1 MPAGCWAAQRD
12 ARMKDSMRSH
22 EPKQKP
28 RIGLPYRTVREE
40 RDGKREKYEYYIR
53 AIRTAGGEPVEVSLL
68 LDTAELKKQAAS
80 LDAVV
85 LPGSPADVD
94 PARYGAGRHQACADA
109 DVDRERTDYALIEDA
124 FRGEKPLLAVCYG
137 VQLLN
142 VCLGGSLWQ
151 DIASDLHS
159 EIRHSKDG
167 LLPGARD
174 PIHAAKIDSG
184 GEIAQLAAASGLERS
199 GDTFGGL
206 VNTSHHQA
214 IRDVGRGLRVAAVAP
229 DGIIEAVE
237 HEPHKHWVVGVQWH
251 PERMEGDALSAAL
264 FSALVQATRAT
275 SARR

>member
-1 MPAGCWAAQRD
+1 MNH
-12 ARMKDSMRSH
+12 SMSNT
-22 EPKQKP
+22 ETNQKP
-28 RIGLPYRTVREE
+28 RIGLPYRTAREE
-40 RDGKREKYEYYIR
+40 RDGKREKYEYYVR
-53 AIRTAGGEPVEVSLL
+53 AIRAAGGEPVEVSLL
-68 LDTAELKKQAAS
+68 LDSAELKKQAAS

-109 DVDRERTDYALIEDA
+109 DVHREKTDYALIENA
-124 FRGEKPLLAVCYG
+124 FAGEKPLLAICYG

-151 DIASDLHS
+151 DISSDLHS
-159 EIRHSKDG
+159 EIRHSKSG
-167 LLPGARD
+167 LPPGAGD

-184 GEIAQLAAASGLERS
+184 GEIAQLAAASGLGNS
-199 GDTFGGL
+199 GDSFGAQ

-214 IRDVGRGLRVAAVAP
+214 IRDLGRGLRVAAVAP
-229 DGIIEAVE
+229 DGVIEAVE

-264 FSALVQATRAT
+264 FSALVHATRAT
-275 SARR
+275 ASRR